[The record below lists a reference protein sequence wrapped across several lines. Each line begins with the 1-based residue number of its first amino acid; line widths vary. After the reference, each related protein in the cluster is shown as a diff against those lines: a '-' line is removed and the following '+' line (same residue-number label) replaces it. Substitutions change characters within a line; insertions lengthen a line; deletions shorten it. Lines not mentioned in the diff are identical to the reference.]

1 MIPEIEYK
9 PIFFAAI
16 AETLLDVTMP
26 DSNRQKPSAINITK
40 KPDTK
45 NKKLFKI
52 YAVSSE
58 TSAKAEV
65 TNSDEKITVKD
76 KILFNI
82 FFLR

>member
-1 MIPEIEYK
+1 M
-9 PIFFAAI
+9 FFAAI

-26 DSNRQKPSAINITK
+26 DSSRQKPRAINITK

-65 TNSDEKITVKD
+65 TNSDEKMTVKEE
-76 KILFNI
+76 KKEKKEK
-82 FFLR
+82 

>member
-9 PIFFAAI
+9 PIFLAAI

-45 NKKLFKI
+45 NKKLFK
-52 YAVSSE
+52 
-58 TSAKAEV
+58 
-65 TNSDEKITVKD
+65 NND
-76 KILFNI
+76 
-82 FFLR
+82 

>member
-1 MIPEIEYK
+1 
-9 PIFFAAI
+9 
-16 AETLLDVTMP
+16 
-26 DSNRQKPSAINITK
+26 
-40 KPDTK
+40 
-45 NKKLFKI
+45 FKI